1 MWYDGGMKKFL
12 IQPLS
17 PEGDYRILVV
27 WPRKLLVPV
36 IRLIDR
42 TLAIPNDP
50 AIVILEFNPDEY
62 GAHRWRLARELCWAG
77 IPIFD
82 EGQGRLRVYCPRPGA
97 WTVIEA
103 FQFYKERVSPDTVKL
118 RNLAELG
125 DHQGIA
131 DIVGEVNYRLV
142 SENTLIT
149 EGALLRGSKA
159 YISYATY
166 ELPEGAELVS
176 A

>member
-1 MWYDGGMKKFL
+1 
-12 IQPLS
+12 
-17 PEGDYRILVV
+17 
-27 WPRKLLVPV
+27 
-36 IRLIDR
+36 
-42 TLAIPNDP
+42 
-50 AIVILEFNPDEY
+50 
-62 GAHRWRLARELCWAG
+62 
-77 IPIFD
+77 
-82 EGQGRLRVYCPRPGA
+82 
-97 WTVIEA
+97 
-103 FQFYKERVSPDTVKL
+103 VKL

-149 EGALLRGSKA
+149 EGALLRGSQA
-159 YISYATY
+159 YTSYATY

>member
-1 MWYDGGMKKFL
+1 M
-12 IQPLS
+12 
-17 PEGDYRILVV
+17 
-27 WPRKLLVPV
+27 PV
-36 IRLIDR
+36 IRLVDR
-42 TLAIPNDP
+42 TLAIPDDP
-50 AIVILEFNPDEY
+50 AIVILEFNPNE
-62 GAHRWRLARELCWAG
+62 HSSRMRRLGRELCFAG
-77 IPIFD
+77 VPVFD

-103 FQFYKERVSPDTVKL
+103 FQFYKDCISKDAETL

-125 DHQGIA
+125 DHKGIA
-131 DIVGEVNYRLV
+131 DLIGAVNYRLV
-142 SENTLIT
+142 GEDTLIT

-166 ELPEGAELVS
+166 ELPEGAELIS